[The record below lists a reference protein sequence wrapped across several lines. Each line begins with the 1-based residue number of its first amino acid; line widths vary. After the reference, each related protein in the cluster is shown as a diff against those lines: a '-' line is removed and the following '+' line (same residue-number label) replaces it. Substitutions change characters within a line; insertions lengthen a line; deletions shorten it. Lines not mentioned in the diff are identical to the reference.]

1 MEIISSSASGGS
13 SEGEEEDGVVAD
25 ATMLACLADGGW
37 SLALRSHGFGG
48 CMTVL
53 DSEIGTGLQHT

>member
-1 MEIISSSASGGS
+1 M
-13 SEGEEEDGVVAD
+13 VAD

-37 SLALRSHGFGG
+37 SLASRSHGFGG